1 MQNMPFYASKDALL
15 QCKRASFTTQKGVD
29 WKTEG
34 KEIDKER
41 PNYGLPKPLQGEGM
55 YLAGYRLL
63 GVGEVVG
70 GRFKAKSSW
79 VNSQKS
85 KVFEVKI
92 CFVVHNSPIC

>member
-1 MQNMPFYASKDALL
+1 MGK
-15 QCKRASFTTQKGVD
+15 K
-29 WKTEG
+29 EG
-34 KEIDKER
+34 KMLTKITPEIR
-41 PNYGLPKPLQGEGM
+41 PPQAPPKEGM
-55 YLAGYRLL
+55 CLAGYGML